1 MSAQPLVTVIL
12 PTFER
17 PAYVASAL
25 ESALAQTYTNI
36 EIVVSDNGPSEEVA
50 RLVTSVGDARVRYR
64 HNGGNIGAMRNALAA
79 YRETRGTYVATLH
92 DDDMWEPTFLERLVP
107 PLEADADLTLAFSD
121 HSIISE
127 GGTIDRVASDANTR
141 RWGRDRLS
149 EGTHRPFHRLALV
162 HRAIPLGSSLLR
174 FSAID
179 WDDFRD
185 EIGPAYDLWIS
196 YLASRQGRGAH
207 YTRERLTRYRVHGG
221 NLSGQDRYLRAK
233 LFCYDVFLADPQ
245 IRSIHPALRRER
257 ASVQTSAG
265 IGLLAGGRR
274 REALTY
280 LSAGFLR
287 RPEARGLIAL
297 ALSLTPGDTKAFVRW
312 ARKLSR
318 WRQHALDR
326 L

>member
-1 MSAQPLVTVIL
+1 MGSMSAQPLVTVIL

-36 EIVVSDNGPSEEVA
+36 EIIVSDNGPSEEIA

-64 HNGGNIGAMRNALAA
+64 HNGGNIGAMKNALAA
-79 YRETRGTYVATLH
+79 YREARGTYVATLH
-92 DDDMWEPTFLERLVP
+92 DDDVWEPTFLERLVP
-107 PLEADADLTLAFSD
+107 PLEGDADLTLAFSD

-127 GGTIDRVASDANTR
+127 DGTIDRAASDANTR

-149 EGTHRPFHRLALV
+149 EGIHRPFHRLALV
-162 HRAIPLGSSLLR
+162 HRAVPLGSSLLR
-174 FSAID
+174 FSAIA

-185 EIGPAYDLWIS
+185 EVGPAYDLWIS
-196 YLASRQGRGAH
+196 YLASRQGRGAY

-221 NLSGQDRYLRAK
+221 NLSAQDRYLRAK
-233 LFCYDVFLADPQ
+233 LFCYDVFLEDHR

-257 ASVQTSAG
+257 ASIQTSTG
-265 IGLLAGGRR
+265 IALLAGGRR

-297 ALSLTPGDTKAFVRW
+297 AFLLTPGDTKAFVSW
-312 ARKLSR
+312 ARKLGR
-318 WRQHALDR
+318 
-326 L
+326 